1 MRSCLNAVTTG
12 KPRDLVSWLEVA
24 GKYHFAGVEFSIHDL
39 RALVEHEGPEAAL
52 RLQRSTGVALAAFG
66 LPVEW
71 QADEARFRA
80 GMDTLPGFCRAAAA
94 AGCTR
99 ATTYIRPFVESDPAV
114 MSLVAIRRLRAV
126 CEVLG
131 MDGIR
136 LAIEWVGT
144 PSLRRGKTPFLWTA
158 EHAIVLCDAIGL
170 PNAGLLFDS
179 WHWFTTGADA
189 QDLTRVP
196 AGRIVHLHVND
207 APNIPLS
214 EQQDNVRL
222 LPGAS
227 GVIDLVTMLGTLEDR
242 GYDGYVAV
250 ETFSK
255 ELPLLGVDE
264 AAARAKA
271 AMDTVARKLASARQ
285 AAG

>member
-1 MRSCLNAVTTG
+1 MRTCLNAVTTG

-24 GKYHFAGVEFSIHDL
+24 GKYQFAGVEFSVRDL
-39 RALVEHEGPEAAL
+39 SALVEREGSETAIH
-52 RLQRSTGVALAAFG
+52 LQRRTGVALAAFG

-71 QADEARFRA
+71 QSDEERFRT
-80 GMDTLPGFCRAAAA
+80 GMGTLPVLCQAAAA

-114 MSLVAIRRLRAV
+114 VGLVAVRRLRAV

-131 MDGIR
+131 LYGIR

-144 PSLRRGKTPFLWTA
+144 PSMRRGKTPFLWTA
-158 EHAIVLCDAIGL
+158 EHAVTLCDAIGL

-189 QDLTRVP
+189 QDLTCVP
-196 AGRIVHLHVND
+196 AGRIVHIHVND

-227 GVIDLVTMLGTLEDR
+227 GVINLVTMLGTLEDR

-271 AMDTVARKLASARQ
+271 AMDTVALQLAAR
-285 AAG
+285 ADAR